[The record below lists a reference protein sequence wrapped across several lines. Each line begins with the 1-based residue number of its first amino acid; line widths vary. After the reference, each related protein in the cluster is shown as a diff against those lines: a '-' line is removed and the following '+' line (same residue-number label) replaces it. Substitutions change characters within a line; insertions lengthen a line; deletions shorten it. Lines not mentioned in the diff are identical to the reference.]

1 MVIVSDILKTILES
15 GAILVV
21 DPTVIQ
27 TDPDDFLDHY
37 GHILDVIALVAKGKS
52 GFTYYQSNS
61 APRDKANGVFF
72 HSFCTIADNMG
83 IRVNAI
89 INSYSDNFLSQNAD
103 FKVVSSDGATITSYA
118 CPSQENFSRYL
129 ASIASE
135 VAQYPIDGLI
145 LDDLMLPNK
154 RTCFCDRCRRLF
166 ASKWNIERDFSF
178 EYLESKDLLS
188 NWNDERSTY
197 INQTLKEVTDTVK
210 GLKNIDISIIMKT
223 DKETDSLIGS
233 HDHFGQNIVELAKIT
248 SNIILHINPW
258 SEISSSS
265 DDPSYQQLLTS
276 LSILSEYSGTGIKPS
291 LYFWNITSPEKLDTA
306 IKLKDDLKA
315 EKIFI
320 DSSLPPDFTKR
331 RTINLGF

>member
-1 MVIVSDILKTILES
+1 MSDILQAILES

-27 TDPDDFLDHY
+27 IDPDDFLDHY

-52 GFTYYQSNS
+52 GFTFYQSNS
-61 APRDKANGVFF
+61 APRDKTNGVFF

-83 IRVNAI
+83 IKVDAI

-103 FKVVSSDGATITSYA
+103 FKVVSSDGATIASFA

-135 VAQYPIDGLI
+135 ISHYPIDGLI

-154 RTCFCDRCRRLF
+154 RSCFCDRCRRLF

-178 EYLESKDLLS
+178 EYLESRDLLS
-188 NWNDERSTY
+188 SWNDERATY

-210 GLKNIDISIIMKT
+210 SLKNIDISIVMKA
-223 DKETDSLIGS
+223 DKETESLIGS
-233 HDHFGQNIVELAKIT
+233 HEHFGQNIVELAKIT
-248 SNIILHINPW
+248 SSLVLHVNPW
-258 SEISSSS
+258 SEISSSKE
-265 DDPSYQQLLTS
+265 DPAYQQLVSS

-291 LYFWNITSPEKLDTA
+291 LYFWNITNPEKLETA
-306 IKLKDDLKA
+306 MLLKDDLKA
-315 EKIFI
+315 EKVYI
-320 DSSLPPDFTKR
+320 DSTLPPDFTKR

>member
-1 MVIVSDILKTILES
+1 MIIVSDILQAILES

-27 TDPDDFLDHY
+27 TNPDDFLDHY

-52 GFTYYQSNS
+52 GFTFYQSNS
-61 APRDKANGVFF
+61 APRDKTNGVFF

-83 IRVNAI
+83 IKVDAI

-103 FKVVSSDGATITSYA
+103 FRVISSDGANISSFA
-118 CPSQENFSRYL
+118 CPSQGNFSKYL

-135 VAQYPIDGLI
+135 VAHYPIDGLL
-145 LDDLMLPNK
+145 LDDLMFPNK

-178 EYLESKDLLS
+178 EFLESRDLLTS
-188 NWNDERSTY
+188 WDEERSTY

-210 GLKNIDISIIMKT
+210 SLKNIDISIIMKT
-223 DKETDSLIGS
+223 DKETNSLIGS
-233 HDHFGQNIVELAKIT
+233 HEHFGQNIVELAKIT
-248 SNIILHINPW
+248 NNLVLHINPW
-258 SEISSSS
+258 SEISLSKA
-265 DDPSYQQLLTS
+265 DPDYQQLLSS
-276 LSILSEYSGTGIKPS
+276 LSILKEYSGTGIKPS
-291 LYFWNITSPEKLDTA
+291 LYFWNITTPEKISTA
-306 IKLKDDLKA
+306 IQLKDDLKV
-315 EKIFI
+315 EKIYM
-320 DSSLPPDFTKR
+320 DSSLPHDFTKR

>member
-1 MVIVSDILKTILES
+1 VVIVSDILQAILES
-15 GAILVV
+15 GAILVI

-27 TDPDDFLDHY
+27 TNPDDFLDHY

-52 GFTYYQSNS
+52 GFTFYQSNS
-61 APRDKANGVFF
+61 APRDKINGVFF

-83 IRVNAI
+83 IKVDAI
-89 INSYSDNFLSQNAD
+89 VNSYSDTFLSQNAD
-103 FKVVSSDGATITSYA
+103 FQVVSSDGATIASFA

-135 VAQYPIDGLI
+135 VAHYPIDGLI

-154 RTCFCDRCRRLF
+154 RSCFCDRCRRLF

-178 EYLESKDLLS
+178 EYLESKDLLT

-223 DKETDSLIGS
+223 DRETDSLIGS
-233 HDHFGQNIVELAKIT
+233 HEHFGQNIVELAKTT
-248 SNIILHINPW
+248 SNLIIHVNPW
-258 SEISSSS
+258 SEISSTK
-265 DDPSYQQLLTS
+265 DDPAYQQLLTS
-276 LSILSEYSGTGIKPS
+276 LSVLNEYSGTGIKPS
-291 LYFWNITSPEKLDTA
+291 LYFWDITTSEKLETA
-306 IKLKDDLKA
+306 MKLKDDLKA
-315 EKIFI
+315 EKVYI
-320 DSSLPPDFTKR
+320 DSTIPHDFTKR
-331 RTINLGF
+331 RTTNLGF

>member
-1 MVIVSDILKTILES
+1 MVIVTDILQTILES
-15 GAILVV
+15 GAILVI

-27 TDPDDFLDHY
+27 TNPDDFLDHY

-52 GFTYYQSNS
+52 GFTFYQSNS
-61 APRDKANGVFF
+61 APRDKTNGVFF

-83 IRVNAI
+83 IKVDAI
-89 INSYSDNFLSQNAD
+89 VNSYSDNFLSQNAD
-103 FKVVSSDGATITSYA
+103 FQVVSSDGATISSFA
-118 CPSQENFSRYL
+118 CPSQESFSRYL
-129 ASIASE
+129 ASISYE
-135 VAQYPIDGLI
+135 VAHYPIDGLI

-154 RTCFCDRCRRLF
+154 KTCFCDRCRRLF

-178 EYLESKDLLS
+178 EYLESKDLLT

-223 DKETDSLIGS
+223 DKETESLIGS

-248 SNIILHINPW
+248 SNLILHVNPW
-258 SEISSSS
+258 SEISPSKT
-265 DDPSYQQLLTS
+265 DPGYQQLLTS
-276 LSILSEYSGTGIKPS
+276 LSVLSEYSGTGIKPS
-291 LYFWNITSPEKLDTA
+291 LYFWNITTPEKVETA
-306 IKLKDDLKA
+306 IQLKDDLKA
-315 EKIFI
+315 EKLYI
-320 DSSLPPDFTKR
+320 DSSLPHDFTKR